1 MPSTPSLLALFLLL
15 AILTTPLWGPRPT
28 EAQEQ
33 QEAVLLPDN
42 RSLLSQQ
49 VLRVAKKQAAM
60 KPPPNRGSSV
70 LISTPK
76 KSGIPLGP
84 EYYQHLQN
92 SRSKWQERNSTQK
105 SFAAASDENA
115 PTTKPPSE

>member
-60 KPPPNRGSSV
+60 KPPPNRGNAV
-70 LISTPK
+70 LIKTPK
-76 KSGIPLGP
+76 KSKIPLGP
-84 EYYQHLQN
+84 GYYEHLQQ
-92 SRSKWQERNSTQK
+92 SRTEWQERTS
-105 SFAAASDENA
+105 SR
-115 PTTKPPSE
+115 